1 MTKLNKKE
9 TFIFTCVAALVIIAY
24 ICRIAGNISDNDFSR
39 QLGILR
45 SLIYIGLFIT
55 WGFSIKNRIMQ
66 SQARRYMM
74 AIAALIVFWFL
85 IRTLKYHFIPAET
98 YPNLVRYIWYMYYL
112 PMLFIPLLAVFVSMS
127 IGKTEDYRL
136 PKTRAFLYV
145 PTSFLFLLVM
155 TNDLHRLVFTFPAD
169 ADLWTDN
176 NNGYAIGYY
185 LLMAWMFMCAGI
197 MLVKL
202 CRKSRMPGRR
212 RLILLPAVPMAL
224 LAVYMVLY
232 YTHVEWLRIILGDV
246 TAVTCISYVVILEL
260 CINCGFIHA
269 NTRYMQLFDAS
280 TVGAQITDE
289 GFNVLMSSA
298 TARPFDRSVLCQ
310 SEQGHVMSEDGI
322 RLSSAPIQGGHV
334 VWTEDMS
341 PLLEVLAELEE
352 VRENLKGTNDILE
365 EENAV
370 KAREA
375 HIMEN
380 DRLYNIVQR
389 DTAKQIVLMD
399 RMIKQVERASSA
411 DEQIHLLKKMLVIG
425 AYLKRRSN
433 LVFLADKSSMLETKE
448 LDLTIG
454 ESMDNLEIC
463 GVVCGFRSEL
473 TGSIL
478 SVHLMTMY
486 DFFETVTERSLDC
499 MTTMMVNARKTQE
512 SFILTIDTDSSADLS
527 DLASDTVEAVRDED
541 DEWRLVLRI
550 ERGGDSR

>member
-1 MTKLNKKE
+1 
-9 TFIFTCVAALVIIAY
+9 
-24 ICRIAGNISDNDFSR
+24 
-39 QLGILR
+39 
-45 SLIYIGLFIT
+45 
-55 WGFSIKNRIMQ
+55 
-66 SQARRYMM
+66 
-74 AIAALIVFWFL
+74 
-85 IRTLKYHFIPAET
+85 
-98 YPNLVRYIWYMYYL
+98 
-112 PMLFIPLLAVFVSMS
+112 
-127 IGKTEDYRL
+127 
-136 PKTRAFLYV
+136 
-145 PTSFLFLLVM
+145 
-155 TNDLHRLVFTFPAD
+155 
-169 ADLWTDN
+169 
-176 NNGYAIGYY
+176 
-185 LLMAWMFMCAGI
+185 
-197 MLVKL
+197 
-202 CRKSRMPGRR
+202 
-212 RLILLPAVPMAL
+212 
-224 LAVYMVLY
+224 
-232 YTHVEWLRIILGDV
+232 
-246 TAVTCISYVVILEL
+246 
-260 CINCGFIHA
+260 
-269 NTRYMQLFDAS
+269 
-280 TVGAQITDE
+280 
-289 GFNVLMSSA
+289 
-298 TARPFDRSVLCQ
+298 
-310 SEQGHVMSEDGI
+310 MSEDGI

-512 SFILTIDTDSSADLS
+512 SFILTIDTDSSSDLS